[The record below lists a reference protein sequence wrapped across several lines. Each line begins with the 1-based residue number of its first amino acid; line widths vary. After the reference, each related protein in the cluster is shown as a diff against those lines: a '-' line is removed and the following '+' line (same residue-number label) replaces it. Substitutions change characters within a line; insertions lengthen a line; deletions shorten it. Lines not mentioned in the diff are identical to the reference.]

1 VTWDRE
7 AFPYVASVSWGK
19 HGPLTIS
26 VLDRLQ
32 KALELLA
39 VDPKTGATRVLAEER
54 STAWVDVDSSV
65 PRWTA
70 DGSEFVWAHEREG
83 APRLEL
89 RRANGEVVR
98 PLGAAGPSYREL
110 LDLDESAGAAIVAGA
125 KEPTEAAVLRVP
137 LDGSPPTALLHVPD
151 GVAYAR
157 FGVGHGVYVASE
169 ASATELPRSYVHTT
183 DGRRVEIPQVTETP
197 SLRPAPEFV
206 RVGADEVRV
215 AIVRPTRFEPGRR
228 YPIVDAA
235 YGGPGVHIVEKS
247 AKGFLRA
254 QWMADAVDAIVV
266 SIDAKGTPFRGADWE
281 HAIQGKFGS
290 VPLRGHVDT
299 IRELAAT
306 RPEMDLTRVGIF
318 GWSFGGYLAALAVL
332 REPDFYR
339 VGVAGAP
346 PCDWRDYDTAY
357 TERYLG
363 LPDTNEAAYADAS
376 LLTHAAGSSA
386 HRPLL
391 VVHGTAD
398 DNVYFTNSLK
408 LADALARAGRPYE
421 LLPALGMTH
430 LIADPAESELVW
442 RHTAEFLRA
451 HL

>member
-1 VTWDRE
+1 
-7 AFPYVASVSWGK
+7 
-19 HGPLTIS
+19 

-32 KALELLA
+32 KASELLA
-39 VDPKTGATRVLAEER
+39 VDPKTGATRMLVEER
-54 STAWVDVDSSV
+54 SDAWIDVDPSV
-65 PRWTA
+65 PRWMA
-70 DGSEFVWAHEREG
+70 DGSTFVWSREREG

-89 RRANGEVVR
+89 RRANGDVVR
-98 PLGAAGPSYREL
+98 ALGSAGPSYRQL
-110 LDLDESAGAAIVAGA
+110 LDVDEPAGAAVVAGA
-125 KEPTEAAVLRVP
+125 EEPTEAAVLRVP
-137 LDGSPPTALLHVPD
+137 LDGSPPTPLLRVPE
-151 GVAYAR
+151 GIAYAR
-157 FGVGHGVYVASE
+157 FGTGHGVFVAGE
-169 ASATELPRSYVHTT
+169 ASATELPRVYVHATN
-183 DGRRVEIPQVTETP
+183 GRRVEIPSVAEPP

-215 AIVRPTRFEPGRR
+215 AIVRPTRFDPKRR

-235 YGGPGVHIVEKS
+235 YGGPGVRIVEKN

-266 SIDAKGTPFRGADWE
+266 SIDAKGTSFRGTEWE
-281 HAIQGKFGS
+281 HAILGRFGS
-290 VPLRGHVDT
+290 VPLRGHVDA
-299 IRELAAT
+299 IRQLAAMK
-306 RPEMDLTRVGIF
+306 PELDLSRVGIF
-318 GWSFGGYLAALAVL
+318 GWSFGGYLAALATL
-332 REPDFYR
+332 REPDFFR

-363 LPDTNEAAYADAS
+363 LPDANETVYADAS
-376 LLTHAAGSSA
+376 LLTHAAAASA

-391 VVHGTAD
+391 VIHGTAD

-408 LADALARAGRPYE
+408 LAEALARAGRPYE

-430 LIADPAESELVW
+430 MIADPTASELVW
-442 RHTAEFLRA
+442 RRTAEFLRS